1 MKISVKDLNLDV
13 KAPLSK
19 SVYHRELIINFILGA
34 RGDFLGESEDDND
47 DIRATKACLRAL
59 EDTQAETVTLNCNE
73 SGSTLRF
80 MIPAALAIKSA
91 SNKTLVFKTNG
102 RLIDRPIEELSD
114 CLKPFGVVITKDKEA
129 NEITV
134 TGNIEPGRYVI
145 DGSVS
150 SQYISGLLMAL
161 SSFDKKSVVEVTGG
175 VASVHYIEL
184 TVAALAKY
192 GIKVEREGDTFSVP
206 GKTFGIRVPD
216 GNFEVEGDWSN
227 GAFLLCLGSL
237 IRGGSA
243 KVTGLNTKSVQGDMA
258 ILRFLK
264 LADISHIVTDDAV
277 FVQDSHINPVRQTIE
292 MDCGD
297 IPDIVPYMAVTGA
310 FRAYKT
316 VLKGIRRLRIK
327 ESDRAAAIT
336 QMLSELGG
344 NVTLEED
351 TITVEYIDKKDIP
364 DRIVLTSS
372 GDHRMAMAAVLCA
385 AATGKVIEIDSIDC
399 LDKSFPEFR
408 KVMLKEMVLK

>member
-1 MKISVKDLNLDV
+1 MRISAKNLNLDI

-19 SVYHRELIINFILGA
+19 SVYHRELIVNFILGA
-34 RGDFLGESEDDND
+34 RGDFLNESPDDND

-59 EDTQAETVTLNCNE
+59 EEKNAETVILNCNE

-80 MIPAALAIKSA
+80 MIPVALAVKSDA
-91 SNKTLVFKTNG
+91 NKTLVFKTKG

-114 CLKPFGVVITKDKEA
+114 CLKPFGVVISKDKEN

-134 TGNIEPGRYVI
+134 TGSIEPGRYVI

-161 SSFDKKSVVEVTGG
+161 SSFDKESSVEVTGG
-175 VASVHYIEL
+175 IASVHYIEL

-192 GIKVEREGDTFSVP
+192 GINIEREGDTFKVP
-206 GKTFGIRVPD
+206 GKSSDIAVPD

-237 IRGGSA
+237 IHGGSA
-243 KVTGLNTKSVQGDMA
+243 KISGLNMESVQGDREIMHF
-258 ILRFLK
+258 LR
-264 LADISHIVTDDAV
+264 LAGITFIAEGDTV
-277 FVQDSHINPVRQTIE
+277 FVQDSRINPVRKLLE
-292 MDCGD
+292 MDCSD
-297 IPDIVPYMAVTGA
+297 IPDIVPYMAVLGA
-310 FRAYKT
+310 FRADKT
-316 VLKGIRRLRIK
+316 VLKGIKRLRIK
-327 ESDRAAAIT
+327 ESDRAKAIT
-336 QMLSELGG
+336 DMLTAIGA

-351 TITVEYIDKKDIP
+351 TITIEYIDKVASD
-364 DRIVLTSS
+364 IVLTSS

-385 AATGKVIEIDSIDC
+385 AATGKDIELDNIDC

-408 KVMLKEMVLK
+408 KVLLKEMTV

>member
-1 MKISVKDLNLDV
+1 MRIACRNLNLDI

-19 SVYHRELIINFILGA
+19 SVYHRELIINYLLGA
-34 RGDFLGESEDDND
+34 RGSYLEESPDDND

-59 EDTQAETVTLNCNE
+59 ENKDSDTVALNCNE

-80 MIPAALAIKSA
+80 MIPVALSCKSEKV
-91 SNKTLVFKTNG
+91 KTLVFKTKG
-102 RLIDRPIEELSD
+102 RLIERPIKELAD
-114 CLKPFGVVITKDKEA
+114 CLAPFGVTITKNAEE

-161 SSFDKKSVVEVTGG
+161 SCFDKGSTVEVTGG
-175 VASVHYIEL
+175 IASVHYIEL
-184 TVAALAKY
+184 TVGALSKY
-192 GIKVEREGDTFSVP
+192 GINIVREDDTFKVP
-206 GKTFGIRVPD
+206 AKTETSIPD
-216 GNFEVEGDWSN
+216 GSFEVEGDWSN

-243 KVTGLNTKSVQGDMA
+243 KVTGLNMESVQGDRA
-258 ILRFLK
+258 IMRFLM
-264 LADISHIVTDDAV
+264 LAGISYLVEGNTV
-277 FVQDSHINPVRQTIE
+277 FVQDSLINPIRPSIE
-292 MDCGD
+292 MDCSD

-316 VLKGIRRLRIK
+316 VLKGIKRLRIK
-327 ESDRAAAIT
+327 ESDRAKAVTEMLTAI
-336 QMLSELGG
+336 GA

-351 TITVEYIDKKDIP
+351 TITIEYIDKTAD
-364 DRIVLTSS
+364 DIVLTSS

-385 AATGKVIEIDSIDC
+385 AATGKDIELDNIDC

-408 KVMLKEMVLK
+408 KILLKEMCQ

>member
-1 MKISVKDLNLDV
+1 MKILVKNLNLDI

-19 SVYHRELIINFILGA
+19 SVYHRELIVNFILGA
-34 RGDFLGESEDDND
+34 RGDYLNDSTDDND
-47 DIRATKACLRAL
+47 DIRATKSCLRSL
-59 EDTQAETVTLNCNE
+59 EDTDSDTLILNCNE

-80 MIPAALAIKSA
+80 MIPVALAVKSSA
-91 SNKTLVFKTNG
+91 NKKLIFRTRG
-102 RLIDRPIEELSD
+102 RLIERPIKELAD
-114 CLKPFGVVITKDKEA
+114 CLAPFGVTIAKNVSA
-129 NEITV
+129 NEIEV
-134 TGNIEPGRYVI
+134 TGNIGPGKYVI

-161 SSFDKKSVVEVTGG
+161 SKFDEGSEIEVTGG
-175 VASVHYIEL
+175 IASVHYIEL
-184 TVAALAKY
+184 TVAALGKY
-192 GIKVEREGDTFSVP
+192 GINIEREGDTYKVPSVVQLP
-206 GKTFGIRVPD
+206 VPD
-216 GNFEVEGDWSN
+216 GKFEVEGDWSN

-243 KVTGLNTKSVQGDMA
+243 KVTGLNMESVQGDRA
-258 ILRFLK
+258 IMQFLK
-264 LADISHIVTDDAV
+264 LAGISHIVEGNNI
-277 FVQDSHINPVRQTIE
+277 FVQDSLINPIRPSIE
-292 MDCGD
+292 MDCSD

-351 TITVEYIDKKDIP
+351 TITIEYIDKVP

-385 AATGKVIEIDSIDC
+385 AATGKEIELDDIDC
-399 LDKSFPEFR
+399 LNKSFPEFR
-408 KVMLKEMVLK
+408 EVVLKEMTCL

>member
-1 MKISVKDLNLDV
+1 MRIACRNLNLDI

-19 SVYHRELIINFILGA
+19 SVYHRELIINYLLGA
-34 RGDFLGESEDDND
+34 RGSFLEESPDDND

-59 EDTQAETVTLNCNE
+59 ENNDSDTVVLNCNE

-80 MIPAALAIKSA
+80 MIPVALSCKSEKV
-91 SNKTLVFKTNG
+91 KTLVFKTKG
-102 RLIDRPIEELSD
+102 RLIERPIKELAD
-114 CLKPFGVVITKDKEA
+114 CLAPFGVTITKNAEA

-161 SSFDKKSVVEVTGG
+161 SCFDKGSTVEVTGG
-175 VASVHYIEL
+175 IASVHYIEL
-184 TVAALAKY
+184 TVDALSKY
-192 GIKVEREGDTFSVP
+192 GINIVREDDTFKVP
-206 GKTFGIRVPD
+206 AKTETSIPD
-216 GNFEVEGDWSN
+216 GSFEVEGDWSN

-243 KVTGLNTKSVQGDMA
+243 KVSGLNMESVQGDRA
-258 ILRFLK
+258 IMRFLM
-264 LADISHIVTDDAV
+264 LAGISYLVEGNTV
-277 FVQDSHINPVRQTIE
+277 FVQDSLINPIRPSIE
-292 MDCGD
+292 MDCSD

-316 VLKGIRRLRIK
+316 VLKGIKRLRIK
-327 ESDRAAAIT
+327 ESDRAKAVTEMLTAI
-336 QMLSELGG
+336 GA

-351 TITVEYIDKKDIP
+351 TITIEYIDKTAD
-364 DRIVLTSS
+364 DIVLTSS

-385 AATGKVIEIDSIDC
+385 AATGKDIELDNIDC

-408 KVMLKEMVLK
+408 KILLKEMCQ

>member
-1 MKISVKDLNLDV
+1 MRIACRNLNLDI

-19 SVYHRELIINFILGA
+19 SVYHRELIINYLLGA
-34 RGDFLGESEDDND
+34 RGSFLEESPDDND

-59 EDTQAETVTLNCNE
+59 ENKDSDTVALNCNE

-80 MIPAALAIKSA
+80 MIPVALSCKSEKV
-91 SNKTLVFKTNG
+91 KTLVFKTKG
-102 RLIDRPIEELSD
+102 RLIERPIKELAD
-114 CLKPFGVVITKDKEA
+114 CLAPFGVTITKNAEA

-161 SSFDKKSVVEVTGG
+161 SCFDKGSTVEVTGG
-175 VASVHYIEL
+175 IASVHYIEL
-184 TVAALAKY
+184 TVDALSKY
-192 GIKVEREGDTFSVP
+192 GINIVREDDTFKVP
-206 GKTFGIRVPD
+206 AKTETSIPD
-216 GNFEVEGDWSN
+216 GSFEVEGDWSN

-243 KVTGLNTKSVQGDMA
+243 KVTGLNMESVQGDRA
-258 ILRFLK
+258 IMRFLM
-264 LADISHIVTDDAV
+264 LAGISYLVEGNTV
-277 FVQDSHINPVRQTIE
+277 FVQDSLINPIRPSIE
-292 MDCGD
+292 MDCSD

-316 VLKGIRRLRIK
+316 VLKGIKRLRIK
-327 ESDRAAAIT
+327 ESDRAKAVTEMLTAI
-336 QMLSELGG
+336 GA

-351 TITVEYIDKKDIP
+351 TITIEYIDKTAD
-364 DRIVLTSS
+364 DIVLTSS

-385 AATGKVIEIDSIDC
+385 AATGKDIELDNIDC

-408 KVMLKEMVLK
+408 KILLKEMCQ

>member
-1 MKISVKDLNLDV
+1 MRISCNNLNLDI
-13 KAPLSK
+13 KAPPSK
-19 SVYHRELIINFILGA
+19 SVFHRELIVNFLLGA
-34 RGDFLGESEDDND
+34 RGDYLNGSPEDND
-47 DIRATKACLRAL
+47 DIRATKSCLCAL
-59 EDTQAETVTLNCNE
+59 TDQGSDTVIMNCNE

-80 MIPAALAIKSA
+80 MIPVALALKSP
-91 SNKTLVFKTNG
+91 SVKTLIFKTRG
-102 RLIDRPIEELSD
+102 RLIERPVKELAD
-114 CLKPFGVVITKDKEA
+114 CLEPFGVKIVKDTDA
-129 NEITV
+129 NEIRV
-134 TGNIEPGRYVI
+134 TGNIEPGKYVI

-161 SSFDKKSVVEVTGG
+161 PVFDSGSTIEVTGG
-175 VASVHYIEL
+175 IASVHYIEL
-184 TVAALAKY
+184 TVDVLAKY
-192 GIKVEREGDTFSVP
+192 GINIVREGDTYIVP
-206 GKTFGIRVPD
+206 AKNTAAVPD

-243 KVTGLNTKSVQGDMA
+243 KVSGLNMDSVQGDRAIMRFMA
-258 ILRFLK
+258 
-264 LADISHIVTDDAV
+264 LAGITYLVEGNTV
-277 FVQDSHINPVRQTIE
+277 FVQDSLINPVRQTIE

-316 VLKGIRRLRIK
+316 VLKGIKRLRIK

-351 TITVEYIDKKDIP
+351 TITIEYIDRNVIRGDIA
-364 DRIVLTSS
+364 LTSS

-385 AATGKVIEIDSIDC
+385 AATGKEIELDDINC
-399 LDKSFPEFR
+399 LDKSFPGFR
-408 KVMLKEMVLK
+408 KVLLKEMTV

>member
-1 MKISVKDLNLDV
+1 MKISCRNLNLDI

-19 SVYHRELIINFILGA
+19 SVFHRELIVNFILGA
-34 RGDFLGESEDDND
+34 RGAYLNDSKEDND

-59 EDTQAETVTLNCNE
+59 ENTDSGELVLNCNE

-80 MIPAALAIKSA
+80 MIPVALAVKSPNV
-91 SNKTLVFKTNG
+91 NKLIFKTHG
-102 RLIDRPIEELSD
+102 RLIERPIKELAD
-114 CLKPFGVVITKDKEA
+114 CLVPFGVSITRNVEA

-161 SSFDKKSVVEVTGG
+161 SSFDKESVVEVTGG
-175 VASVHYIEL
+175 IASVHYIEL
-184 TVAALAKY
+184 TTAALAKY
-192 GIKVEREGDTFSVP
+192 GINVVKEGDTYIVP
-206 GKTFGIRVPD
+206 AKSINTVPD

-237 IRGGSA
+237 IRGGSI
-243 KVTGLNTKSVQGDMA
+243 KVTGLNTESVQGDRE
-258 ILRFLK
+258 ILHFLK
-264 LADISHIVTDDAV
+264 LAGVTFLNEGDTF
-277 FVQDSHINPVRQTIE
+277 FVQDSHTNTVRKILE
-292 MDCGD
+292 MDCSD
-297 IPDIVPYMAVTGA
+297 IPDIVPYMAVVGA
-310 FRAYKT
+310 FRAEKT
-316 VLKGIRRLRIK
+316 VLNGIKRLRIK
-327 ESDRAAAIT
+327 ESDRAKAIT
-336 QMLSELGG
+336 EMLSAIGG

-351 TITVEYIDKKDIP
+351 TITIEYIDKTAD
-364 DRIVLTSS
+364 DIVLTSS

-385 AATGKVIEIDSIDC
+385 AATGKDIELDNIDC

-408 KVMLKEMVLK
+408 KIVQKELILI

>member
-1 MKISVKDLNLDV
+1 MRISAKNLNLDI

-19 SVYHRELIINFILGA
+19 SVYHRELIVNFILGA
-34 RGDFLGESEDDND
+34 RGDYLNESPDDND

-59 EDTQAETVTLNCNE
+59 EDAQAETVVLNCNE

-80 MIPAALAIKSA
+80 MIPVALAVKSDA
-91 SNKTLVFKTNG
+91 NKKLVFKTKG

-114 CLKPFGVVITKDKEA
+114 CLKPFGVVINKDKEN

-161 SSFDKKSVVEVTGG
+161 SCFNKESAVEVTGG
-175 VASVHYIEL
+175 IASVHYIEL

-192 GIKVEREGDTFSVP
+192 GINVERDGDTFKIP
-206 GKTFGIRVPD
+206 AKNADIATPD
-216 GNFEVEGDWSN
+216 GKFEVEGDWSN

-237 IRGGSA
+237 IHGGSV
-243 KVTGLNTKSVQGDMA
+243 KVTGLNMESVQGDREIMHF
-258 ILRFLK
+258 LRLAGITFLTEG
-264 LADISHIVTDDAV
+264 DTV
-277 FVQDSHINPVRQTIE
+277 FVQDSRINPVRKLLE
-292 MDCGD
+292 MDCSD
-297 IPDIVPYMAVTGA
+297 IPDIVPYMAVLGA
-310 FRAYKT
+310 FRADKT
-316 VLKGIRRLRIK
+316 VLKGIKRLRIK
-327 ESDRAAAIT
+327 ESDRAKAIT
-336 QMLSELGG
+336 DMLTAIGA

-351 TITVEYIDKKDIP
+351 TITIEYIDKVAPDIE
-364 DRIVLTSS
+364 LTSS

-385 AATGKVIEIDSIDC
+385 AATGKDIELDNIDC

-408 KVMLKEMVLK
+408 KVLLKEMTV

>member
-1 MKISVKDLNLDV
+1 MRIACRNLNLDI

-19 SVYHRELIINFILGA
+19 SVYHRELIINYLLGA
-34 RGDFLGESEDDND
+34 RGSFLEESPDDND

-59 EDTQAETVTLNCNE
+59 ENKDSDTVALNCNE

-80 MIPAALAIKSA
+80 MIPVALSCKSEKV
-91 SNKTLVFKTNG
+91 KTLVFKTKG
-102 RLIDRPIEELSD
+102 RLIERPIKELAD
-114 CLKPFGVVITKDKEA
+114 CLAPFGVTITKNAEA

-161 SSFDKKSVVEVTGG
+161 SCFDKGSTVEVTGG
-175 VASVHYIEL
+175 IASVHYIEL
-184 TVAALAKY
+184 TVDALSKY
-192 GIKVEREGDTFSVP
+192 GINIVREDDTFKVP
-206 GKTFGIRVPD
+206 AKKKTSIPD
-216 GNFEVEGDWSN
+216 GSFEVEGDWSN

-243 KVTGLNTKSVQGDMA
+243 KVTGLNMESVQGDRA
-258 ILRFLK
+258 IMRFLM
-264 LADISHIVTDDAV
+264 LAGISYLVEGNTV
-277 FVQDSHINPVRQTIE
+277 FVQDSLINPIRPSIE
-292 MDCGD
+292 MDCSD

-316 VLKGIRRLRIK
+316 VLKGIKRLRIK
-327 ESDRAAAIT
+327 ESDRAKAVTEMLTAI
-336 QMLSELGG
+336 GA

-351 TITVEYIDKKDIP
+351 TITIEYIDKTAD
-364 DRIVLTSS
+364 DIVLTSS

-385 AATGKVIEIDSIDC
+385 AATGKDIELDNIDC

-408 KVMLKEMVLK
+408 KILLKEMCQ

>member
-1 MKISVKDLNLDV
+1 MKISCRNLNLDI

-19 SVYHRELIINFILGA
+19 SVFHRELIVNFILGA
-34 RGDFLGESEDDND
+34 RGAYLNDSEEDND

-59 EDTQAETVTLNCNE
+59 ENTNSGELVLNCNE

-80 MIPAALAIKSA
+80 MIPVALAVKSPNV
-91 SNKTLVFKTNG
+91 NKLIFKTRG
-102 RLIDRPIEELSD
+102 RLIERPIKELAD
-114 CLKPFGVVITKDKEA
+114 CLMPFGVSITRNVEA

-161 SSFDKKSVVEVTGG
+161 SSLDKESVVEVTGG
-175 VASVHYIEL
+175 IASVHYIEL
-184 TVAALAKY
+184 TTAALAKY
-192 GIKVEREGDTFSVP
+192 GINVVKEGDTYIVP
-206 GKTFGIRVPD
+206 AKSINTVPD

-237 IRGGSA
+237 IRGGSI
-243 KVTGLNTKSVQGDMA
+243 KVTGLNTESVQGDRE
-258 ILRFLK
+258 ILHFLK
-264 LADISHIVTDDAV
+264 LAGVTFLNEGDTF
-277 FVQDSHINPVRQTIE
+277 FVQDSHTNTVRKILE
-292 MDCGD
+292 MDCSD
-297 IPDIVPYMAVTGA
+297 IPDIVPYMAVVGA
-310 FRAYKT
+310 FRAEKT
-316 VLKGIRRLRIK
+316 VLNGIKRLRIK
-327 ESDRAAAIT
+327 ESDRAKAIT
-336 QMLSELGG
+336 EMLSAIGG

-351 TITVEYIDKKDIP
+351 TITIEYIDKTAD
-364 DRIVLTSS
+364 DIVLTSS

-385 AATGKVIEIDSIDC
+385 AATGKDIELDNIDC

-408 KVMLKEMVLK
+408 KIVQKELILK

>member
-1 MKISVKDLNLDV
+1 MKISVKDLNLDI

-19 SVYHRELIINFILGA
+19 SVYHRELIVNFILGA
-34 RGDFLGESEDDND
+34 RGVFLTEAEDDND

-59 EDTQAETVTLNCNE
+59 EDTNAETITLNCNE

-80 MIPAALAIKSA
+80 MIPVALAVKSDA
-91 SNKTLVFKTNG
+91 NKTLVFKTKG

-114 CLKPFGVVITKDKEA
+114 CLKSFGVVITKDKEA

-161 SSFDKKSVVEVTGG
+161 SCFDKESTIEVTGG
-175 VASVHYIEL
+175 FASVHYIEL

-192 GIKVEREGDTFSVP
+192 GISIVREGDTFKVP
-206 GKTFGIRVPD
+206 GITSDIKVPD

-237 IRGGSA
+237 IHGGSA
-243 KVTGLNTKSVQGDMA
+243 KITGLNENSVQGDKA
-258 ILRFLK
+258 ILHFLK
-264 LADISHIVTDDAV
+264 LANVTYLSEGDTF
-277 FVQDSHINPVRQTIE
+277 FVMDSVRNGIREKVE
-292 MDCGD
+292 MDCSD

-310 FRAYKT
+310 FRAKKT
-316 VLKGIRRLRIK
+316 ILKGIKRLRIK
-327 ESDRAAAIT
+327 ESDRAEAIK
-336 QMLSELGG
+336 QMLTKLGG

-351 TITVEYIDKKDIP
+351 TITIEYIDKVAD
-364 DRIVLTSS
+364 DIVLTSS

-385 AATGKVIEIDSIDC
+385 AATGREIELDNIDC

-408 KVMLKEMVLK
+408 KVLLKEMTV

>member
-1 MKISVKDLNLDV
+1 MKISVKDLNLDI

-19 SVYHRELIINFILGA
+19 SVYHRELIVNFVLGA
-34 RGDFLGESEDDND
+34 RGEFLTEAEDDND

-59 EDTQAETVTLNCNE
+59 EDTNAETITLNCNE

-80 MIPAALAIKSA
+80 MIPVALAVKSDA
-91 SNKTLVFKTNG
+91 NKTLVFKTKG

-114 CLKPFGVVITKDKEA
+114 CLKPFGVVITKNKEA

-161 SSFDKKSVVEVTGG
+161 SCFDKESTIEVTGG

-192 GIKVEREGDTFSVP
+192 GISIVREGDTFKVP
-206 GKTFGIRVPD
+206 GITSDIKAPD

-237 IRGGSA
+237 IHGGSA
-243 KVTGLNTKSVQGDMA
+243 KITGLNENSVQGDKA
-258 ILRFLK
+258 ILHFLK
-264 LADISHIVTDDAV
+264 LANVTYLSEGDTF
-277 FVQDSHINPVRQTIE
+277 FVMDSVRNGIREKVE
-292 MDCGD
+292 MDCSD

-310 FRAYKT
+310 FRAKKT
-316 VLKGIRRLRIK
+316 ILKGIKRLRIK
-327 ESDRAAAIT
+327 ESDRAEAIK
-336 QMLSELGG
+336 QMLTKLGG

-351 TITVEYIDKKDIP
+351 TITIEYIDKVAD
-364 DRIVLTSS
+364 DIVLTSS

-385 AATGKVIEIDSIDC
+385 AATGREIELDNIDC

-408 KVMLKEMVLK
+408 KVLLKEMTV